1 MYRNSHFVS
10 STNLYKMD
18 FDPASFDPD
27 VYAALRDGLDDR
39 LFELRAAAYPEG
51 MSLLPCKITDGFEV
65 PRSVISVNLNMD
77 MVGTMLK
84 RGHLKTKLCAIRS
97 CLQQLDKE
105 HRYQL
110 SKSASFKFRAAWAN
124 VEAKTIQDLLSHA
137 LRIRK
142 RFPSNSKTI

>member
-1 MYRNSHFVS
+1 
-10 STNLYKMD
+10 MD

-27 VYAALRDGLDDR
+27 VYAALRDGFDDR

-77 MVGTMLK
+77 VVGTMLK

-124 VEAKTIQDLLSHA
+124 VEATKSPGPVVARSEDS
-137 LRIRK
+137 
-142 RFPSNSKTI
+142 